1 MCMSQGLQHPADDNS
16 DGAQS
21 HERLFAPGC
30 LCAGPAKSEAASMP
44 CVQALFTTYGFHFPV
59 TVALLQMLFIAP
71 VCYLVARPPLEVGLA
86 KGALPLATVNVLNV
100 VCGLIGGQHPNAA

>member
-1 MCMSQGLQHPADDNS
+1 
-16 DGAQS
+16 
-21 HERLFAPGC
+21 
-30 LCAGPAKSEAASMP
+30 MP

-100 VCGLIGGQHPNAA
+100 VCGLIGGQHLHEA